1 MWIIVFSVAVCLFAI
16 LGLTFLLEGLW
27 LYIMRP
33 KSDPPRTQ
41 VLYLKPETA
50 VQQLRA
56 AIEEYRWEGGGR
68 IGVIAAVDCGLG
80 EEEKNSCREIA
91 ETHRYVFMDDSTL
104 KNALEKM
111 GCEIP

>member
-1 MWIIVFSVAVCLFAI
+1 MAGRHIQRHHNHTINNAGA
-16 LGLTFLLEGLW
+16 T
-27 LYIMRP
+27 P
-33 KSDPPRTQ
+33 
-41 VLYLKPETA
+41 A

-91 ETHRYVFMDDSTL
+91 DTHRYVFMDDGTL